1 MTINKLEGI
10 KPFNDLMLKSCYY
23 NQLAAGY
30 SAFGID
36 PKIIACNYL
45 QLYEFDEKTKKLV
58 IKHIELLDES
68 DLFDLT
74 GIKRTFVEFAENLKN
89 FVITQI
95 DNQCPVIIP
104 VDGFS
109 LTYRKDIYK
118 KIHSG
123 HFILIYGYD
132 KHRNK
137 FYINEHAFLN
147 SLDYREKFESIQT
160 ISRAYKQFFSEL
172 AKENKKL
179 TIVLSRQKQPHGSF
193 PVYYNKAIRKM
204 DSQIIQSEKYLIQG
218 IRFIKDC
225 MSDDVEREKYQDQ
238 IINFLGNIK
247 WYKNLQ
253 NNIFHSILNH
263 IELQKVTEQIYENFI
278 FIYGMIVK
286 QKITGNI
293 NKTKLSDGL
302 DRLEC
307 HEREFH
313 RYLREVTII

>member
-1 MTINKLEGI
+1 M
-10 KPFNDLMLKSCYY
+10 
-23 NQLAAGY
+23 
-30 SAFGID
+30 
-36 PKIIACNYL
+36 
-45 QLYEFDEKTKKLV
+45 
-58 IKHIELLDES
+58 
-68 DLFDLT
+68 FDLT

-193 PVYYNKAIRKM
+193 PVYYNILEEIVLNDIREMAKRIVLDEKAIREEFMRHNAELADKAVK
-204 DSQIIQSEKYLIQG
+204 SAKKI
-218 IRFIKDC
+218 
-225 MSDDVEREKYQDQ
+225 
-238 IINFLGNIK
+238 
-247 WYKNLQ
+247 YK
-253 NNIFHSILNH
+253 
-263 IELQKVTEQIYENFI
+263 
-278 FIYGMIVK
+278 
-286 QKITGNI
+286 
-293 NKTKLSDGL
+293 
-302 DRLEC
+302 
-307 HEREFH
+307 
-313 RYLREVTII
+313 